1 MNRALKYLVGTMAM
15 LPSLLVAEAEEQHY
29 ILTGDGLQKA
39 DSSYEDVRFLT
50 EEEVLGWCAQE
61 PDSLKDEA
69 YTKYGFT
76 WHSIY
81 ESMKRDSFA
90 YVPFTVEK
98 YEFEYH
104 RDRPHLKEFMT
115 WHRDVCDCPFEDLII
130 IHYRSPQWTWNALA
144 GREGLLPICRK
155 HKKQFTIMLWSMN

>member
-1 MNRALKYLVGTMAM
+1 MSRALKYLVGTMV
-15 LPSLLVAEAEEQHY
+15 LLSSFLVAEAEDQHY

-39 DSSYEDVRFLT
+39 DSKYEDVRFLP
-50 EEEVLGWCAQE
+50 EEEVLGWCAQD

-69 YTKYGFT
+69 YTKYGYT

-81 ESMKRDSFA
+81 ESMKVDSFA

-98 YEFEYH
+98 YGYDG
-104 RDRPHLKEFMT
+104 DRRNMKKFMT
-115 WHRDVCDCPFEDLII
+115 WHRDVCGCPFEELII
-130 IHYRSPQWTWNALA
+130 VHYRSPQWTWNALA

-155 HKKQFTIMLWSMN
+155 HKKQFRMIVCVMN